1 MAAPQ
6 NEEPVETEDP
16 IETEDPN
23 TPPIISDTI
32 PARVPELQ
40 TTEAEIKIDD
50 DSDIVSIRFEDL
62 PDFIQVGNLSEVTAT
77 RTSESLELVIE
88 PAVED
93 IGSHTFK
100 VIADDGVNIAEKT
113 YTLVVFDTQIAPTSS
128 GFSESP
134 LNEGDRSLSL
144 NLFDIFED
152 RDNGSE
158 NLSYSIIRNSN
169 PFIYRTIAFDSDTGM
184 LSFTFD
190 QSIRGILDMQIQAKD
205 SDNLSATVDIFISL
219 RDSNVQATRVAASA
233 EEVTLRPAQILAK
246 SVPVSVEIL
255 AGEASFSYTNWESES
270 ASLYLKQTA
279 EDEQRALFKV
289 TYNDLETGE
298 SVETLLPITVT
309 PRVFDAD
316 IKIVDGWMLS
326 DLFGLYTRSGE
337 WLYSKPL
344 GWLFID
350 SVVGEKVSLYSPTRG
365 WFYTE
370 KSFGNYL
377 FDWSD
382 QSWKYIYVD
391 NTAHAFIYDFSSAS
405 YSKW

>member
-152 RDNGSE
+152 
-158 NLSYSIIRNSN
+158 
-169 PFIYRTIAFDSDTGM
+169 
-184 LSFTFD
+184 
-190 QSIRGILDMQIQAKD
+190 
-205 SDNLSATVDIFISL
+205 
-219 RDSNVQATRVAASA
+219 
-233 EEVTLRPAQILAK
+233 
-246 SVPVSVEIL
+246 
-255 AGEASFSYTNWESES
+255 
-270 ASLYLKQTA
+270 KQ
-279 EDEQRALFKV
+279 
-289 TYNDLETGE
+289 G
-298 SVETLLPITVT
+298 LL
-309 PRVFDAD
+309 
-316 IKIVDGWMLS
+316 G
-326 DLFGLYTRSGE
+326 
-337 WLYSKPL
+337 
-344 GWLFID
+344 
-350 SVVGEKVSLYSPTRG
+350 
-365 WFYTE
+365 
-370 KSFGNYL
+370 
-377 FDWSD
+377 
-382 QSWKYIYVD
+382 
-391 NTAHAFIYDFSSAS
+391 
-405 YSKW
+405 